1 MQHSK
6 MIKILCDDTLEG
18 TDRKR
23 ITLFD
28 EETGD
33 VIMTDGLLY
42 ETEEEAMKRITSK
55 DDDGVQIQIVN
66 YTHFQLL
73 LNIEWLALILR
84 LLN

>member
-1 MQHSK
+1 

-55 DDDGVQIQIVN
+55 DDDGV
-66 YTHFQLL
+66 
-73 LNIEWLALILR
+73 
-84 LLN
+84 